1 MKVIV
6 TEQLAHEG
14 LLILEK
20 DPRIEVDVRLGLSK
34 EELISVIGEYDAIVT
49 RSATKV
55 DKDVLAAGKKLK
67 LVARAGVGI
76 DSVDVEYASAK
87 GIIVLNAPFG
97 NTNSVAEHTMALLL
111 ALCRNIPK
119 ADASLKR
126 GEWKRST
133 LIGSELKGKTAGV
146 IGLSKVGGRV
156 ATRLQA
162 FECEVIGCDPYI
174 SEKRAQ
180 DLGVKLVSLEELFRT
195 ADIITLHIPLTD
207 ETRNLIGEKE
217 LAVMKDGVLII
228 NTARGGVINEE
239 ALLKALESGKAGGA
253 AIDVW
258 TEEPPKSDLVKT
270 LITHERVVSMPH
282 LGASTNEAQINVA
295 VDVAREIIR
304 YLDEQ
309 PLENAVN
316 IPRFDLSL
324 MDQMRPF
331 LKLINIMGEFVV
343 QLLDTNMNKVT
354 FSYEGNISNFCT
366 TPITVCGLA
375 ALLNRKVEQDVNMVN
390 AQMVAE
396 NMGIAVEEVKSA
408 QSGSFSNMV
417 TITIEGPHEK
427 RLISGTQFEGN
438 PRIVKLRDFQMDFTP
453 EEYMLLLSYQD
464 RPGMIGK
471 IGMIMGQHDIN
482 IGSMNLGRREK
493 KGEAMVILSLDSQVP
508 QSVVEE
514 VKKATEATFI
524 KALHLVTAKAG

>member
-6 TEQLAHEG
+6 TEKLAHEG

-34 EELISVIGEYDAIVT
+34 DELVSVIGDYDAIIT

-55 DKDVLAAGKKLK
+55 DKDVLSAGKKLK
-67 LVARAGVGI
+67 IVARAGVGI
-76 DSVDVEYASAK
+76 DSVDVAYASAQ
-87 GIIVLNAPFG
+87 GVIVLNAPFG
-97 NTNSVAEHTMALLL
+97 NTNSVAEHTLALLL

-126 GEWKRST
+126 GEWNRSA
-133 LIGSELKGKTAGV
+133 LSGSELKGKVAGV

-162 FECEVIGCDPYI
+162 FECEVIGCDPFI

-180 DLGVKLVSLEELFRT
+180 DLGVRLVSHEELFRT
-195 ADIITLHIPLTD
+195 ADIITLHIPMTS
-207 ETRNLIGEKE
+207 ETRNMIGEKE
-217 LAVMKDGVLII
+217 FAMMKDGVLII
-228 NTARGGVINEE
+228 NTARGGVIKEE
-239 ALLKALESGKAGGA
+239 ALLKALESGKVGGA
-253 AIDVW
+253 AVDVW
-258 TEEPPKSDLVKT
+258 SEEPPKSELLKK
-270 LITHERVVSMPH
+270 LIAHERVVSVPH
-282 LGASTNEAQINVA
+282 LGASTREAQINVS

-316 IPRFDLSL
+316 IPKFDMSL

-331 LKLINIMGEFVV
+331 LKLVNTMGEFVI
-343 QLLDTNMNKVT
+343 QLIDSNINKVT
-354 FSYEGNISNFCT
+354 FSYDGNIAEYCT

-375 ALLNRKVEQDVNMVN
+375 ALLNQKVEQDVNMVN
-390 AQMVAE
+390 AKMVADT
-396 NMGIAVEEVKSA
+396 MGIEVEEAKSA
-408 QSGSFSNMV
+408 QSGSFSSMI

-427 RLISGTQFEGN
+427 RTISGTQFEGI
-438 PRIVKLRDFQMDFTP
+438 PRIVKLRDFNMDFTP

-471 IGMIMGQHDIN
+471 IGMILGHHEIN
-482 IGSMNLGRREK
+482 IAAMHLGRREK
-493 KGEAMVILSLDSQVP
+493 KGEAMVILSLDSKVP
-508 QSVVEE
+508 SSVLEE
-514 VKKATEATFI
+514 IKQATQATFV
-524 KALHLVTAKAG
+524 KSLHLATAKAD